1 MVKGLKIAVN
11 EILRFTQY
19 DSHPLGII
27 HIIALFYLIML
38 KKAVFLYLLII
49 FAVTAN
55 TASTRCEKHPG
66 KLDVSRS
73 FVAVFALTAK
83 IWGKDGPAGRFCC
96 LCQCCKGNENY

>member
-19 DSHPLGII
+19 DSHPLGSI

-49 FAVTAN
+49 FAVTA
-55 TASTRCEKHPG
+55 
-66 KLDVSRS
+66 
-73 FVAVFALTAK
+73 K